1 MLRKGYFKN
10 TDPWDLYARLILLSL
25 AVLQISRWPSLP
37 QFLDIYYHLQVAWGF
52 IQAGGYSAWDFWEYA
67 PFGRVHLYPPLF
79 HFLLAGLIKAGFNL
93 VLLAKFFESV
103 TPVLFLLVLWN
114 FIRKNYSRQLGFF
127 TVIAL
132 GSSFTFHISL
142 ANHVPSSLALILGF
156 LSFGEFFK
164 KRYLRAV
171 ILLVLCFYTHN
182 TVPWFFALSYIFYAV
197 LEQSVRPAAVK
208 TVMYAILLA
217 LPILIVQLLNL
228 RFIHLVGNSMLE
240 KFHLQIKVFDCMLAG
255 FGLFLASRSIYQY
268 KFFIGLFLSSFI
280 FLPYPARFLSAEG
293 YIPVVLFS
301 ALALQFIWQRL
312 TAGGWSL
319 KKLLAPGLIICV
331 FFISPVLFVD
341 KPSGAEK
348 IRYRLELSDAVFTG
362 LCQGRGDSVW
372 YPWAYLPAAGIISA
386 NSNSQDIV
394 YSELDVAGL
403 ILSSLAQRA
412 SANGLLPETRPD
424 RQADAF
430 AHSDIIV
437 LPQDLEEEFISG
449 ISNKY
454 NLIKV
459 GQTEYFSVF
468 RNPAP
473 VLRLKIAKAAIDF
486 WVITAIILLLAGLFW
501 NSQLLSLF
509 LSLRHKFRG

>member
-1 MLRKGYFKN
+1 MAGKGYFKN
-10 TDPWDLYARLILLSL
+10 TDPWDLYAKLILLSL
-25 AVLQISRWPSLP
+25 AALQISRWPSLP

-79 HFLLAGLIKAGFNL
+79 HFLLAGLIKAGLNL
-93 VLLAKFFESV
+93 VFLAKFFESV

-114 FIRKNYSRQLGFF
+114 FIRKIYSRQLGFF

-132 GSSFTFHISL
+132 GSSFAFHISL

-156 LSFGEFFK
+156 LSFGEFLK

-182 TVPWFFALSYIFYAV
+182 TVPWFFTLSYIFYAI
-197 LEQSVRPAAVK
+197 LDQGSRYGAVK
-208 TVMYAILLA
+208 TVIYSLLLA

-240 KFHLQIKVFDCMLAG
+240 KFHLQIKVFDCILAG
-255 FGLFLASRSIYQY
+255 FGLFLACRSIRQY

-293 YIPVVLFS
+293 YIPAVLFS
-301 ALALQFIWQRL
+301 ALTLQFIWQRL
-312 TAGGWSL
+312 TAAGQRL
-319 KKLLAPGLIICV
+319 KKLLAQGLIIFI

-341 KPSGAEK
+341 KSSGADK
-348 IRYRLELSDAVFTG
+348 IRYRFESTDAVFTG
-362 LCQGRGDSVW
+362 LCLGRGDSVW
-372 YPWAYLPAAGIISA
+372 YPWAYLPAADIIRA
-386 NSNSQDIV
+386 NSDSREIV
-394 YSELDVAGL
+394 YSDLDVAGL

-412 SANGLLPETRPD
+412 TANGLLPETKPL

-449 ISNKY
+449 ISKKY
-454 NLIKV
+454 NLVRV

-473 VLRLKIAKAAIDF
+473 VLRLKVVKAAIGF
-486 WVITAIILLLAGLFW
+486 RVITAIILLLAGLFW
-501 NSQLLSLF
+501 SSQLIRLF
-509 LSLRHKFRG
+509 LSLRHKFRA